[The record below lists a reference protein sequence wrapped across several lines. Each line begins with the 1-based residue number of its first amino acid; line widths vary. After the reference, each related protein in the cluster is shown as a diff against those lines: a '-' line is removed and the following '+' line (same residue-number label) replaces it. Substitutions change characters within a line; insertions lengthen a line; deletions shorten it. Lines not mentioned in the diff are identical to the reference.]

1 MKYSASEVDNE
12 AFFKERCKRP
22 THEWRVLIT
31 ESVLQLASAFSSVRS
46 LRVVSALSLISD
58 KERVVVTRH

>member
-12 AFFKERCKRP
+12 AFFKERYKQP

-31 ESVLQLASAFSSVRS
+31 ESVLQLASAFSSVS
-46 LRVVSALSLISD
+46 SALSLISD
-58 KERVVVTRH
+58 KERVVIIRH